1 MEIVVGIYKLLNLDF
16 SRYSQRWKLTS
27 LIQFINEEQT
37 SVKSS
42 NKNVD
47 QTKQNEELEYSKEN
61 NKLCKWFTLEIFSL
75 LFTLTPAQ
83 KEKYFQIYF
92 SKSEI
97 DDLNFK

>member
-1 MEIVVGIYKLLNLDF
+1 LEIVVGIYKLLNLDF